1 MMNCILVV
9 LQVFAFIGL
18 FIALGIVTA
27 GVQQEFIFLFTLT
40 AFTAFIVLSAISFWA
55 EIHTRL
61 NGNQKWSFG
70 LAQVKLGSVILHSA
84 LGIRVIF
91 GDSSNMEIGYFWSLF
106 SLVIGAIM
114 LIGAAIVQMRNK
126 TVRLSSESIGAGLAA
141 TLLALAVCW
150 WAVSE
155 AFYVFYAIWGFW
167 TIKAIYAIIPRVNRF
182 ALSTKNRLYWT
193 IHVLFF
199 WIIFTIIVYVVTDD
213 IPVFD

>member
-1 MMNCILVV
+1 MTNCIMVV

-18 FIALGIVTA
+18 FIVLGIVTA

-40 AFTAFIVLSAISFWA
+40 AFAAFIVLSAISFWA

-61 NGNQKWSFG
+61 NGKWSFA
-70 LAQVKLGSVILHSA
+70 LAQVKLGSVILHFA
-84 LGIRVIF
+84 LGIRIIF

-126 TVRLSSESIGAGLAA
+126 TVRLPSERIGAGLAA

-150 WAVSE
+150 WAVNE
-155 AFYVFYAIWGFW
+155 AFYVFYAIWGLW
-167 TIKAIYAIIPRVNRF
+167 TIKAIYAITPRVNRF

-193 IHVLFF
+193 IHMLFF

>member
-1 MMNCILVV
+1 MNCILVV

-18 FIALGIVTA
+18 FIVFEIVTA
-27 GVQQEFIFLFTLT
+27 GVQQEFIFLFTLS

-55 EIHTRL
+55 EIHTGL
-61 NGNQKWSFG
+61 NGKWSFA
-70 LAQVKLGSVILHSA
+70 LAQVKLGSVILHCA
-84 LGIRVIF
+84 LGIRIIF
-91 GDSSNMEIGYFWSLF
+91 GDSSNMEIGYVWSLF
-106 SLVIGAIM
+106 ALVIGAIM

-126 TVRLSSESIGAGLAA
+126 TVRLPSESIGAGLAA

-155 AFYVFYAIWGFW
+155 AFYAFYAIWGLW
-167 TIKAIYAIIPRVNRF
+167 TIKAIKAIIPRVNRF

-213 IPVFD
+213 IPIFD

>member
-1 MMNCILVV
+1 MNCILVV

-18 FIALGIVTA
+18 FIVFGIVTA

-55 EIHTRL
+55 EIHTGL
-61 NGNQKWSFG
+61 NGEWSFV
-70 LAQVKLGSVILHSA
+70 LAQVKLGSVILHFA
-84 LGIRVIF
+84 LGIRII
-91 GDSSNMEIGYFWSLF
+91 EIGYVWSLF
-106 SLVIGAIM
+106 ALAIGAIM

-126 TVRLSSESIGAGLAA
+126 TVRLPSESIGAGLAA

-155 AFYVFYAIWGFW
+155 AFYVFYAIWGLW

-193 IHVLFF
+193 IHLLFF

-213 IPVFD
+213 IPIFD